1 MATNENNNVQETTG
15 QTQNTAT
22 ATQTQPNTAAAQN
35 VYGAQQGYTYGAYD
49 TNAQNNA
56 YYQQNAYYNNAQ
68 ANPYN
73 TNYYTQTSQQTT
85 SSENNYYNSQV
96 SGDVFDEGFVEK
108 GETPVATLSNGMV
121 LNLISGEGLKNE
133 QAVLTDE
140 RLYYNHREGLINRI
154 STREIVDAADI
165 TGTKITDN
173 KPYSILIVAILILI
187 GSIIGASSADDG
199 SILASGIIVA
209 IIFLITFLVL
219 IKKWL
224 VIEYAGGRIRLS
236 VKKYGMNNIIAFQKA
251 IYRVKTEVKQH

>member
-49 TNAQNNA
+49 TNAQ
-56 YYQQNAYYNNAQ
+56 

-96 SGDVFDEGFVEK
+96 SGDVFDEVFVEK

-121 LNLISGEGLKNE
+121 LNLISGEG
-133 QAVLTDE
+133 
-140 RLYYNHREGLINRI
+140 
-154 STREIVDAADI
+154 
-165 TGTKITDN
+165 
-173 KPYSILIVAILILI
+173 
-187 GSIIGASSADDG
+187 
-199 SILASGIIVA
+199 
-209 IIFLITFLVL
+209 
-219 IKKWL
+219 
-224 VIEYAGGRIRLS
+224 
-236 VKKYGMNNIIAFQKA
+236 
-251 IYRVKTEVKQH
+251 

>member
-1 MATNENNNVQETTG
+1 MENRVHWNIVPARADNHPIDPYPDSAHTSFYLHRSSVYIRG

-96 SGDVFDEGFVEK
+96 SAEIYGDAPFYILEFRMQK
-108 GETPVATLSNGMV
+108 RTL
-121 LNLISGEGLKNE
+121 
-133 QAVLTDE
+133 
-140 RLYYNHREGLINRI
+140 
-154 STREIVDAADI
+154 
-165 TGTKITDN
+165 
-173 KPYSILIVAILILI
+173 
-187 GSIIGASSADDG
+187 
-199 SILASGIIVA
+199 
-209 IIFLITFLVL
+209 
-219 IKKWL
+219 
-224 VIEYAGGRIRLS
+224 
-236 VKKYGMNNIIAFQKA
+236 
-251 IYRVKTEVKQH
+251 

>member
-73 TNYYTQTSQQTT
+73 TNYYTQATQQPTGAN
-85 SSENNYYNSQV
+85 NNYYDNQV
-96 SGDVFDEGFVEK
+96 SGDVFDEVFVEK
-108 GETPVATLSNGMV
+108 DEKPVATLSNGLV
-121 LNLISGEGLKNE
+121 LNLLSGEGLRNE
-133 QAVLTDE
+133 QAVLTDK

-154 STREIVDAADI
+154 STREIINTDDI

-173 KPYSILIVAILILI
+173 KPYSLLIWAALIFIGTLITSIQLDDSTAIVC
-187 GSIIGASSADDG
+187 
-199 SILASGIIVA
+199 GIIVA
-209 IIFLITFLVL
+209 IVMVILFLVL
-219 IKKWL
+219 IQKWL
-224 VIEYAGGRIRLS
+224 LVEYAGGRIRLS

-251 IYRVKTEVKQH
+251 IYRVKASSK